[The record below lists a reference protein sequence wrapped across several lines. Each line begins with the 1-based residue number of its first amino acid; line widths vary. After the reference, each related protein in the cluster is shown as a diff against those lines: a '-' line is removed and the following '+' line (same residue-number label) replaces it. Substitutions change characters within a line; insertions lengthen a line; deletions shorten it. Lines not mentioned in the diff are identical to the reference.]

1 MSATE
6 LRLVL
11 EALTKQKEQLE
22 AEADAIF
29 SELTSRGKVSHAACA
44 TLSLSLRSLLKLS
57 LLCSSPFA
65 VTTGPNGEPP
75 AGIKDPLIDAEGYPR
90 GDVDI
95 VNIKNKR
102 RRLAE
107 INTDFKDIMK
117 QIEKHMLDLHAS
129 LPPVDA
135 NSSIAIDVLTIGH
148 SSQTLRPIGNMYT
161 VI

>member
-1 MSATE
+1 M
-6 LRLVL
+6 
-11 EALTKQKEQLE
+11 
-22 AEADAIF
+22 
-29 SELTSRGKVSHAACA
+29 
-44 TLSLSLRSLLKLS
+44 KLS

-129 LPPVDA
+129 LPPVDV
-135 NSSIAIDVLTIGH
+135 NSSISIDVLTIG
-148 SSQTLRPIGNMYT
+148 QTLRPIGNIYT

>member
-1 MSATE
+1 MTEAE

-11 EALTKQKEQLE
+11 ETLTKQKEQLE

-29 SELTSRGKVSHAACA
+29 SELTSRGKVSHTACA
-44 TLSLSLRSLLKLS
+44 TFSLSLRSLLKLS

-75 AGIKDPLIDAEGYPR
+75 AGIKDRLIDAEGYPR

-107 INTDFKDIMK
+107 INTDFKVIMK
-117 QIEKHMLDLHAS
+117 QIEKHMLDLHAL
-129 LPPVDA
+129 LPPVDV
-135 NSSIAIDVLTIGH
+135 NSSIAIDVLT
-148 SSQTLRPIGNMYT
+148 SQTLRPIGNIYT